1 MSLQTSEQAVEK
13 LQTALHAK
21 AKAEPSYRFYS
32 LWDKVY
38 RKDVL
43 QVAYAQCRRNRGA
56 AGVDRVS
63 FADIEDQG
71 VTRWLGNLR
80 QELLAKT
87 YRPRPLLRV
96 WIPKSNGGQRP
107 LGVPTISDRVVQ
119 TAMLLVLGPIF
130 EADFPPQQYGFRPN
144 LDAKMAVRR
153 VYFLLAEGK
162 TDVVDGDVRDYFNQ
176 IPHGPLLKSLC
187 RRIADG
193 TVLSTMKAWLDNAVV
208 ERTGGKEQRTTTARD
223 SHRGSPQGSPISPL
237 LSNVYF
243 RRFTLGFLRT
253 EVAQQAEARLVN
265 YADDLV
271 ICCRPGHGTAVMGK
285 AREIMSRLG
294 LELHEQKSRV
304 VSVPEQHF
312 DFLGYTFG
320 RFYGRSGKPY
330 IGTTPSKKSVSRV
343 IGKIADETSF
353 RWLGD
358 PPKKRIDE
366 LNHILRGWCGY
377 FDQGPVQPAQ
387 MIVRIYTERRLRRW
401 LMKKHKRRGT
411 GYRQYSDEYL
421 YDGLGLYMPPAT
433 KFGSS
438 KAKA

>member
-1 MSLQTSEQAVEK
+1 MSLPTSEQAVEK

-21 AKAEPSYRFYS
+21 AKTEPSYRFYS

-71 VTRWLGNLR
+71 LHRWLGNLQ

-87 YRPRPLLRV
+87 YRPQPLLRV
-96 WIPKSNGGQRP
+96 WIPKSNGGQRA
-107 LGVPTISDRVVQ
+107 LGIPTIADRVVQ

-130 EADFPPQQYGFRPN
+130 EADFLPQQYGFRPN
-144 LDAKMAVRR
+144 LDAKLAVRR
-153 VYFLLAEGK
+153 VYFHLMDGK
-162 TDVVDGDVRDYFNQ
+162 TEVVDGDVRDYFNQ

-208 ERTGGKEQRTTTARD
+208 ERTSGREQRTTVARD
-223 SHRGSPQGSPISPL
+223 THRGSPQGAPISPL

-243 RRFTLGFLRT
+243 RRFALGFLRSD
-253 EVAQQAEARLVN
+253 VAHQAQARLVN

-271 ICCRPGHGTAVMGK
+271 ICCRPGSGSAVMDK

-304 VSVPEQHF
+304 VGVLDQRF

-320 RFYGRSGKPY
+320 QFYGRHGKPY
-330 IGTTPSKKSVSRV
+330 LGTAPSKKSVSRV

-366 LNHILRGWCGY
+366 LNRILRGWCGY

-387 MIVRIYTERRLRRW
+387 MIVRTYTERRLRRW

-421 YDGLGLYMPPAT
+421 YNGLGLYMPPAT
-433 KFGSS
+433 EIGQS